1 MAQFILLT
9 HKTHGPIRVN
19 VDRLLAYYREE
30 RPSSTGT
37 LLMMS
42 DGAPLYVRE
51 LPEEIDR
58 LIEPTPTP

>member
-1 MAQFILLT
+1 MAHFILLS
-9 HKTHGPIRVN
+9 HKTYGPIRVS

-42 DGAPLYVRE
+42 DGAPLSVKE
-51 LPEEIDR
+51 LPEQIDR
-58 LIEPTPTP
+58 LIDPTQTP